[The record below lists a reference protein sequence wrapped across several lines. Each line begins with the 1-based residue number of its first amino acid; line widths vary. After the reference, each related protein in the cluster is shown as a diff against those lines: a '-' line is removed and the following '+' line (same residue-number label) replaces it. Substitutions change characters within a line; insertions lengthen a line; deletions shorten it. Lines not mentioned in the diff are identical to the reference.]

1 MTKCLF
7 CGIIRTVN
15 ANSGIFV
22 QDIKLERTGSKLMI
36 LDRSFRHRTFSLIE
50 LLVITSHLCRNRI
63 RGILKKI
70 KAERGLFS
78 PAHGQ
83 VKLYSFTLIE
93 LLVVIA
99 IIAILAAMLLPA
111 LQRARDTAKTSSCLS
126 NIKQLSMAI
135 FSYGADN
142 KDILVPALVLPN
154 PGTQNTNRGLVHPA
168 PTGSNAGNGC
178 PWIYYVWGH
187 ISQEKLVNIPSNGD
201 YRNAGPSK
209 KWVRGILHCPAIA
222 KLAWVINSSGK
233 VLAYRY
239 FNTIS
244 YGMPRTFIGGKD
256 YYSNGNNLRKIGNKL
271 GMIRH
276 ASSRALLL
284 DTVDGGPNK
293 DGLVTYSVDLVGA
306 SNQGSCTATDRA
318 SGISNVST
326 TRHGGK
332 TNVIFADGHA
342 ETVHETRIRQELTS
356 DWTKGYM
363 FWFGGY

>member
-1 MTKCLF
+1 MFSYRSL
-7 CGIIRTVN
+7 RRR
-15 ANSGIFV
+15 IF
-22 QDIKLERTGSKLMI
+22 T
-36 LDRSFRHRTFSLIE
+36 LIE
-50 LLVITSHLCRNRI
+50 LLIVIAQYCCQKLLNQIQHKFSFGRQKTALSPNVPLFFES
-63 RGILKKI
+63 
-70 KAERGLFS
+70 ERGVGGKRKPSFLGKRKFS
-78 PAHGQ
+78 LST
-83 VKLYSFTLIE
+83 KLSPFTLIE

-99 IIAILAAMLLPA
+99 IIAILAAMLMPA
-111 LQRARDTAKTSSCLS
+111 LQKARQTAKTSNCMS
-126 NIKQLSMAI
+126 NIKQLSTAI

-142 KDILVPALVLPN
+142 KDILVPALVLPD
-154 PGTQNTNRGLVHPA
+154 PGAQNTNRGLVHPA
-168 PTGSNAGNGC
+168 PTASNAKNGC

-201 YRNAGPSK
+201 YRNAGPSN

-222 KLAWVINSSGK
+222 NLPWVINSSGK

-239 FNTIS
+239 FSTIS
-244 YGMPRTFIGGKD
+244 YGMPITFIGGKD
-256 YYSNGNNLRKIGNKL
+256 YYKTGGNLKKIGNKL

-284 DTVDGGPNK
+284 DTVNGGRNS

-306 SNQGSCTATDRA
+306 SKQGSCTAMDRVA
-318 SGISNVST
+318 EISNVST
-326 TRHGGK
+326 ARHGGK
-332 TNVIFADGHA
+332 TNIIFADGHA